1 MLSALNMFVIN
12 LDHTPERM
20 REFQQINAHLPNV
33 TRFPAIDGKSVGH
46 KTLIERGIFAPP
58 IFYKDGSVGNTL
70 SHRELWMMA
79 AERGEIITAFEDDA
93 IIHKDFETLAPAMIA
108 KLRPDWDMVVWGW
121 NFDAA
126 LSFDLFPSVPCLAH
140 FSQADMRNQ
149 WEAIQKDAIQPSLH
163 RHHYAFGTIA
173 YSVSPAGAK
182 RIAALAFPI
191 RPFLHQLPR
200 HNIEVENLTVDCV
213 LSTLFD
219 RLNVYVCIPPLVL
232 TKNDHAAS
240 TVQVGW
246 HGRPFARIRRLK
258 QRLSGMSPLPQDD
271 NGFRLTP
278 SAHYPNSRE
287 FTRKF
292 AHYLYKNGDKLG
304 AARKYLKHL
313 CMRR

>member
-46 KTLIERGIFAPP
+46 KALIERGIFAPP

-79 AERGEIITAFEDDA
+79 AERGEIVTAFEDDA
-93 IIHKDFETLAPAMIA
+93 IIHSDFETLAPAMIA

-140 FSQADMRNQ
+140 FSQTDMRNQ

-163 RHHYAFGTIA
+163 RHHYGFGTIA

-182 RIAALAFPI
+182 KSPRWRSRSGRSFMNFPGTISRSRTLRSIAYCQRF
-191 RPFLHQLPR
+191 
-200 HNIEVENLTVDCV
+200 
-213 LSTLFD
+213 ST
-219 RLNVYVCIPPLVL
+219 
-232 TKNDHAAS
+232 AS
-240 TVQVGW
+240 TSMC
-246 HGRPFARIRRLK
+246 ASLRL
-258 QRLSGMSPLPQDD
+258 
-271 NGFRLTP
+271 F
-278 SAHYPNSRE
+278 
-287 FTRKF
+287 
-292 AHYLYKNGDKLG
+292 
-304 AARKYLKHL
+304 
-313 CMRR
+313 